1 MANVDLLPPHAYT
14 QAQAHEAI
22 KHMNADTQ
30 DGVLLLPFLL
40 ERYGVG
46 LPSVTHHQGPD
57 CLLE

>member
-46 LPSVTHHQGPD
+46 LPSVTHH
-57 CLLE
+57 